1 MTHTKGNL
9 KLEKNVASPADEADE
24 RNQASD
30 GCEHPGKLKRGS
42 GTGKN
47 QLGEAPTMC
56 LDHVLGV
63 LQVTLHL

>member
-1 MTHTKGNL
+1 MTHAEGNL

-30 GCEHPGKLKRGS
+30 GCEHAGKLKKGS
-42 GTGKN
+42 GRGKN
-47 QLGEAPTMC
+47 RLGEAPTMFS
-56 LDHVLGV
+56 DHVLGV

>member
-1 MTHTKGNL
+1 MTHAEGNL

-42 GTGKN
+42 GKGRN
-47 QLGEAPTMC
+47 PLGEAPTMFS
-56 LDHVLGV
+56 DHVLGV